1 MAVIRIPLLFQE
13 AVGGA
18 AQLEIK
24 ADNLSELI
32 GNLTN
37 KFPDLKHKFYDSQES
52 LSEFINIYVN
62 EVDSRFL
69 QGEKTHLNDT
79 DTIDIILPI
88 AGG

>member
-13 AVGGA
+13 AVGNIT
-18 AQLEIK
+18 QVEVK

-37 KFPDLKHKFYDSQES
+37 EFPNLKEKFYDARGS
-52 LSEFINIYVN
+52 LSEFVNIYVN
-62 EVDSRFL
+62 EEDSRFL
-69 QGEKTHLNDT
+69 EGEKTHLNDT
-79 DTIDIILPI
+79 DIIDIILPI

>member
-1 MAVIRIPLLFQE
+1 LLFQE
-13 AVGGA
+13 AVGGVV
-18 AQLEIK
+18 QLEIK
-24 ADNLSELI
+24 AGNISQLI

-37 KFPDLKHKFYDSQES
+37 EFPDLKERFYDSQGS

-62 EVDSRFL
+62 EEDSRFL
-69 QGEKTHLNDT
+69 EGEKTHLNDR